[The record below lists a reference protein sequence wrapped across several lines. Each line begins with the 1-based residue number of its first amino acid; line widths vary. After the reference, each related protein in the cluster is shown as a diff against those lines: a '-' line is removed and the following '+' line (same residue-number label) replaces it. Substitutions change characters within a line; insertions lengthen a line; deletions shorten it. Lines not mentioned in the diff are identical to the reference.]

1 MKYSDADAYID
12 PETGVLKNKLGLT
25 TDTSLEEAEASVAF
39 LRALELEQHPIKG
52 NFDLTHLQAIH
63 KKLFGDIYE
72 WAGQIRTVDI
82 SKGNTRFANITY
94 IQSEAKRL
102 TDQLRNEQYLEGL
115 STEQFSQRAAHY
127 LGELNVL
134 HPFRDGNGRTLRVFM
149 GQLAQN
155 AGYEIRWE
163 NIERD
168 DMIKASIEAY
178 ESSPVFMTKLIKDN
192 LVDLDRE

>member
-82 SKGNTRFANITY
+82 SKGNTRFANICCL
-94 IQSEAKRL
+94 SSVSL
-102 TDQLRNEQYLEGL
+102 GL
-115 STEQFSQRAAHY
+115 ASNQREP
-127 LGELNVL
+127 GE
-134 HPFRDGNGRTLRVFM
+134 
-149 GQLAQN
+149 
-155 AGYEIRWE
+155 
-163 NIERD
+163 
-168 DMIKASIEAY
+168 
-178 ESSPVFMTKLIKDN
+178 
-192 LVDLDRE
+192 